1 MQLEGP
7 SIFSITVKALDS
19 YAVVNSDG
27 GNTFVA
33 PATRRC
39 PKLYV
44 FADRDKVLYIGQTVQ
59 SMSARM
65 RLGFQADGTGGYYG
79 YRWRHTLKSAQ
90 CHVWFLRDVPESDEV
105 HALECI
111 ESEVVYLYRQTFD
124 QWPIFQTEI
133 HFHESEPTHRALARQ
148 ILGGFTQSAA

>member
-1 MQLEGP
+1 MRLRAPNVFE
-7 SIFSITVKALDS
+7 ITVAALDT
-19 YAVVNSDG
+19 YAVVNELG
-27 GNTFVA
+27 GNTFIS
-33 PATRRC
+33 PATARW

-44 FADRDKVLYIGQTVQ
+44 FADGKKLLYIGQTVQ

-79 YRWRHTLKSAQ
+79 YRWRHTLRVAQ
-90 CHVWFLRDVPESDEV
+90 CHVWCLDDVPEEEES

-111 ESEVVYLYRQTFD
+111 ESEVVFGYRAKFN

-133 HFHESEPTHRALARQ
+133 HFHASTDEHRALAHQ
-148 ILGGFTQSAA
+148 ILDRFSGGAA